1 MKRNTRLAKSA
12 VSALF
17 ALQALLA
24 MFFLVSCS
32 DNKVAGGNSSE
43 VGSPELMGTLAY
55 ADGAQ
60 RPDFFRRASYARVY
74 CVPADYDP
82 AKEDSTSYY
91 TTTADSMGHFA
102 FDNLPGGVYNLE
114 AFYEMPD
121 GESFALR
128 ESGLKIATDAA
139 QSVDLEMNQ
148 SRNIKVYLP
157 ESKDSLASVSIVGS
171 TYKATAKIAEDD
183 VGAYAI
189 FTGVPASYYDSV
201 QVSTSE
207 GSNSIKAVYVGG
219 PEAVPTLFYDE
230 SVRTLEIPLNTAAT
244 GIDLHDTIE
253 GFPLYVRLNDLNA
266 DDRKSLVKNLYSLK
280 VYLEP
285 ASDWTTFKVVYDKDS
300 VPTGLW
306 VRLSTLYPQRET
318 QKLVFAWNENEEV
331 AELLDNVAGSS
342 DAGTAGNAQALM
354 RAADPFS
361 YTDGFVAAW
370 NFDETEFPD
379 STVMTSGDNPFKGRV
394 TDVTAGD
401 GIIGGAFV
409 FNGKSSVIEV
419 LESADYWGFALKD
432 TSSFTAT
439 FWVNVE
445 DTSTSR
451 FIWGKS
457 ESEYHFKYQ
466 AGDSDRSSW
475 MFKELDESDL
485 DHWYEV
491 SIAIAPETDYKQWV
505 HFTVVKSGDST
516 AIYRNGKFEETLIG
530 RNNTDDKRMP
540 DGPFVIGARKQS
552 SGKVDRVFK
561 GSLDELYFMNKA
573 KGSEWAKLIY
583 LNQKPTGYWPK

>member
-24 MFFLVSCS
+24 MVFLVSCS

-43 VGSPELMGTLAY
+43 VGSPELMGTLAFM
-55 ADGAQ
+55 DGLQGVAKTAA
-60 RPDFFRRASYARVY
+60 FARVY
-74 CVPADYDP
+74 CVPMDYDP
-82 AKEDSTSYY
+82 AKEDSSSYY

-102 FDNLPGGVYNLE
+102 FDNLPEGVYNLE
-114 AFYEMPD
+114 AFYEVPD
-121 GESFALR
+121 GKSFALR
-128 ESGLKIATDAA
+128 ESGLKVATDAA

-157 ESKDSLASVSIVGS
+157 ETKDSLASVSIVGS

-201 QVSTSE
+201 QVSTSD
-207 GSNSIKAVYVGG
+207 GANSIKAVYVGG
-219 PEAVPTLFYDE
+219 AEAVPTLFYDE

-253 GFPLYVRLNDLNA
+253 GFPLYVRLSDLNA
-266 DDRKSLVKNLYSLK
+266 DDRESLVKNISALK

-318 QKLVFAWNENEEV
+318 QKIVLAWNENEEV
-331 AELLDNVAGSS
+331 AELSDNVAGSS
-342 DAGTAGNAQALM
+342 DAGNAQALM
-354 RAADPFS
+354 RAADPFTFS
-361 YTDGFVAAW
+361 DGFMAAW
-370 NFDETEFPD
+370 NFDEREFPD
-379 STVMTSGDNPFKGRV
+379 SIVKNSGDNPFTGRV
-394 TDVTAGD
+394 TDITVDD

-409 FNGKSSVIEV
+409 FNGKSSIIEIQ
-419 LESADYWGFALKD
+419 ESADYSGFALKD

-485 DHWYEV
+485 DHWYQA
-491 SIAIAPETDYKQWV
+491 SIAIAPEVDYKQWV

-516 AIYRNGKFEETLIG
+516 AIYRNGKLEETLIG
-530 RNNTDDKRMP
+530 RNHTDDKRTS

-561 GSLDELYFMNKA
+561 GSLDELYFMNTP
-573 KGSEWAKLIY
+573 KGSEWARLIY

>member
-24 MFFLVSCS
+24 MVFLVSCS

-43 VGSPELMGTLAY
+43 VGSPELMGVLAY
-55 ADGAQ
+55 GGGSVTSGYYN
-60 RPDFFRRASYARVY
+60 RASYARVY
-74 CVPADYDP
+74 CVPVDYDP
-82 AKEDSTSYY
+82 AKDDTSAYYSTI
-91 TTTADSMGHFA
+91 ADSLGNFV
-102 FDNLPGGVYNLE
+102 FSNLPEGFYNLE
-114 AFYEMPD
+114 AFYD
-121 GESFALR
+121 GKQKLWALR
-128 ESGLKIATDAA
+128 ESGIKITTD
-139 QSVDLEMNQ
+139 STWITKLGM
-148 SRNIKVYLP
+148 S
-157 ESKDSLASVSIVGS
+157 ESKEIRVRFPDTKDTVANVSIVGS
-171 TYKATAKIAEDD
+171 TYKSTAKITADEYGKYATF
-183 VGAYAI
+183 VGLPGA
-189 FTGVPASYYDSV
+189 YYDSV
-201 QVSTSE
+201 LVST
-207 GSNSIKAVYVGG
+207 NSGAQSLKAVLVEDIY
-219 PEAVPTLFYDE
+219 ALQDFYYGD

-253 GFPLYVRLNDLNA
+253 GFPLYVRLSDLNSE
-266 DDRKSLVKNLYSLK
+266 DRESLVKNLYSLK

-285 ASDWTTFKVVYDKDS
+285 ASFWTTFKVVCGKDS
-300 VPTGLW
+300 IPTGLW

-318 QKLVFAWNENEEV
+318 QKLVFAWNETDFIEEPSV
-331 AELLDNVAGSS
+331 TEACVVRD
-342 DAGTAGNAQALM
+342 DAFGNAQALI

-361 YTDGFVAAW
+361 FADGFISAW
-370 NFDETEFPD
+370 NFDETEFSD
-379 STVMTSGDNPFKGRV
+379 SIVKTSGDNPFKGRV
-394 TDVTAGD
+394 TDVTADD

-409 FNGKSSVIEV
+409 FNGKSSIIEIQ
-419 LESADYWGFALKD
+419 ESADYWGFALKD

-439 FWVNVE
+439 FWVNAE

-485 DHWYEV
+485 DHWYEA
-491 SIAIAPETDYKQWV
+491 SIAIAPKVDYKQWV

-516 AIYRNGKFEETLIG
+516 AIFRNGKLEETLIG
-530 RNNTDDKRMP
+530 RNHTDDKRTS

-561 GSLDELYFMNKA
+561 GSLDEFYFMNTA
-573 KGSEWAKLIY
+573 KGSEWARLIY
-583 LNQKPTGYWPK
+583 LNQKPTDYWPK

>member
-24 MFFLVSCS
+24 MVFLVSCS

-43 VGSPELMGTLAY
+43 VGSPELMGTLALVEGSQ
-55 ADGAQ
+55 GATKGAA
-60 RPDFFRRASYARVY
+60 FARVY
-74 CVPADYDP
+74 CVPTDYDP

-91 TTTADSMGHFA
+91 ATTADSAGHFA
-102 FDNLPGGVYNLE
+102 FDNLPEGVYNLE
-114 AFYEMPD
+114 AFYEVPD
-121 GESFALR
+121 GWSFALR

-139 QSVDLEMNQ
+139 QTISLGLDQ
-148 SRNIKVYLP
+148 SHDIKIYLQD
-157 ESKDSLASVSIVGS
+157 SKDSLASVSIVGS
-171 TYKATAKIAEDD
+171 TYKATAKIAEDEA
-183 VGAYAI
+183 GKYAT

-207 GSNSIKAVYVGG
+207 GANSIKAVLV
-219 PEAVPTLFYDE
+219 ENTDAVQEFFYDE
-230 SVRTLEIPLNTAAT
+230 SLHILEIPLNTAAS

-253 GFPLYVRLNDLNA
+253 GFPLYIRLSDLNA
-266 DDRKSLVKNLYSLK
+266 DDHESLVKNIFAMK

-285 ASDWTTFKVVYDKDS
+285 ASDWATFKVVYDRDS
-300 VPTGLW
+300 VPMGLW
-306 VRLSTLYPQRET
+306 VRLSTLYPQREM
-318 QKLVFAWNENEEV
+318 QKLVFAWNG
-331 AELLDNVAGSS
+331 ARSGA
-342 DAGTAGNAQALM
+342 AGNAQGLM

-370 NFDETEFPD
+370 NFDEREFLD
-379 STVMTSGDNPFKGRV
+379 STVSTSGDNPFKGHV
-394 TDVTAGD
+394 TDVTTGD

-409 FNGKSSVIEV
+409 FNGKSSNIEV
-419 LESADYWGFALKD
+419 GGTADDRAFALTD
-432 TSSFTAT
+432 TSRFTAS

-466 AGDSDRSSW
+466 ARDSDSSSW
-475 MFKELDESDL
+475 MFKEMDETNP
-485 DHWYEV
+485 DHWYTAN
-491 SIAIAPETDYKQWV
+491 IATAPEIDYKQWV
-505 HFTVVKSGDST
+505 HLTVVKSGDST
-516 AIYRNGKFEETLIG
+516 AIYRNGELEKVSVSINKTS
-530 RNNTDDKRMP
+530 DKRIS

-552 SGKVDRVFK
+552 SGKIDRVLK
-561 GSLDELYFMNKA
+561 GKLDELYFMNKA
-573 KGSEWAKLIY
+573 QSGEWARLIY
-583 LNQKPTGYWPK
+583 LNQKPTDYWPK

>member
-55 ADGAQ
+55 ADGSGN
-60 RPDFFRRASYARVY
+60 PNFFRRASYARVY
-74 CVPADYDP
+74 CVPTDYDP

-102 FDNLPGGVYNLE
+102 FDNLPEGVYNLE
-114 AFYEMPD
+114 AFYEKSD
-121 GESFALR
+121 GKSFALR
-128 ESGLKIATDAA
+128 ESGLKVATDAA
-139 QSVDLEMNQ
+139 QSVDLDLDQ
-148 SRNIKVYLP
+148 SHNIKVYLP
-157 ESKDSLASVSIVGS
+157 ETKDSIANISIVGS
-171 TYKATAKIAEDD
+171 TYKSTAKIAEDEI
-183 VGAYAI
+183 GAYAT

-201 QVSTSE
+201 QVNTSDV
-207 GSNSIKAVYVGG
+207 SNSIKAVYVDDTY
-219 PEAVPTLFYDE
+219 AVSTFYYDE
-230 SVRTLEIPLNTAAT
+230 LVHVLEIPLNTSVT

-253 GFPLYVRLNDLNA
+253 GFPLYVRLSDLNSE
-266 DDRKSLVKNLYSLK
+266 DRESLVKNLNSLK

-285 ASDWTTFKVVYDKDS
+285 ASFWTTFKVVYDKDS
-300 VPTGLW
+300 VQPIGLW
-306 VRLSTLYPQRET
+306 VRLETLYPQRET
-318 QKLVFAWNENEEV
+318 QKLVFAWNEENAGVYV
-331 AELLDNVAGSS
+331 ASG
-342 DAGTAGNAQALM
+342 AGTAEKAQALM
-354 RAADPFS
+354 RASNPFS
-361 YTDGFVAAW
+361 FSDGFIAAW
-370 NFDETEFPD
+370 NFDETEFSD
-379 STVMTSGDNPFKGRV
+379 SIVYAAGDNALNGYGN
-394 TDVTAGD
+394 DVTSGD

-409 FNGKSSVIEV
+409 FNGKSSIIEIQ
-419 LESADYWGFALKD
+419 ESADYWGFALKD
-432 TSSFTAT
+432 TSSFTSS
-439 FWVNVE
+439 FWVNAE

-457 ESEYHFKYQ
+457 EAEYHFKYQ

-485 DHWYEV
+485 DHWYQA
-491 SIAIAPETDYKQWV
+491 SIAIAPETDYKLWV

-516 AIYRNGKFEETLIG
+516 AIYKNGKLEETLIG
-530 RNNTDDKRMP
+530 RNHTDDKRTS

-561 GSLDELYFMNKA
+561 GSLDEFYFMNKA
-573 KGSEWAKLIY
+573 KGSEWARLIY

>member
-24 MFFLVSCS
+24 MVFLVSCS

-43 VGSPELMGTLAY
+43 VGSPELMGTLAFM
-55 ADGAQ
+55 DGSQVSAKV
-60 RPDFFRRASYARVY
+60 ASYARVY
-74 CVPADYDP
+74 CVPADFDP

-102 FDNLPGGVYNLE
+102 FDNLPEGVYNLE
-114 AFYEMPD
+114 AFYEVPD
-121 GESFALR
+121 GEVFVLR
-128 ESGLKIATDAA
+128 ESGLKIATDQA
-139 QSVDLEMNQ
+139 QSVDLELGQ
-148 SRNIKVYLP
+148 GHDIKIYLQNP
-157 ESKDSLASVSIVGS
+157 KDSVASLSIVGS
-171 TYKATAKIAEDD
+171 TYKATAKITTD
-183 VGAYAI
+183 GNNRYAT

-207 GSNSIKAVYVGG
+207 GTNSIKAVLV
-219 PEAVPTLFYDE
+219 ENTDAKQAFYYD
-230 SVRTLEIPLNTAAT
+230 SSARTLEIPLNTSAT
-244 GIDLHDTIE
+244 GIDLRDTIE

-285 ASDWTTFKVVYDKDS
+285 ASFWTTFKVVCGKDS
-300 VPTGLW
+300 IPTGLW

-318 QKLVFAWNENEEV
+318 QKLVFAWNAGA
-331 AELLDNVAGSS
+331 AELSDNVAGSS

-361 YTDGFVAAW
+361 FTDGFVAAW
-370 NFDETEFPD
+370 NFDESEFPD
-379 STVMTSGDNPFKGRV
+379 SSVLTSGDNPFKGRV

-409 FNGKSSVIEV
+409 FNGKSSIIEIQ
-419 LESADYWGFALKD
+419 ESADYWGFALKD
-432 TSSFTAT
+432 TSSFTSS

-485 DHWYEV
+485 DHWYEA

-516 AIYRNGKFEETLIG
+516 AIYRNGKLEETLIG
-530 RNNTDDKRMP
+530 RNNTDDKRMS
-540 DGPFVIGARKQS
+540 DGPFIIGARKQS

-573 KGSEWAKLIY
+573 KGSEWARLIY

>member
-1 MKRNTRLAKSA
+1 MKRNTRFAKSA

-24 MFFLVSCS
+24 MVFLVSCS

-55 ADGAQ
+55 ADGTSN
-60 RPDFFRRASYARVY
+60 PDFFRRASYARVY
-74 CVPADYDP
+74 CVPTDFDP

-91 TTTADSMGHFA
+91 ATTADSMGRFA
-102 FDNLPGGVYNLE
+102 FDNLPEGVYNLE
-114 AFYEMPD
+114 AFYEVPD
-121 GESFALR
+121 GKSFALR
-128 ESGLKIATDAA
+128 ESGLKIATDSE

-148 SRNIKVYLP
+148 SRDIKVYLP
-157 ESKDSLASVSIVGS
+157 ETKDSVAIVSIVGS
-171 TYKATAKIAEDD
+171 TYKATAKITTDGK
-183 VGAYAI
+183 VRYAT
-189 FTGVPASYYDSV
+189 FFGVPASYYDSM

-207 GSNSIKAVYVGG
+207 GSNSIKAVLV
-219 PEAVPTLFYDE
+219 ENTDAEQAFYYD
-230 SVRTLEIPLNTAAT
+230 SSARTLEIPLNTSAT

-285 ASDWTTFKVVYDKDS
+285 ASFWTTFKVVCGKDS
-300 VPTGLW
+300 IPTGLW

-318 QKLVFAWNENEEV
+318 QTLVFAWNENEEV

-342 DAGTAGNAQALM
+342 DAGTAGNALALI
-354 RAADPFS
+354 RASDPFTIS
-361 YTDGFVAAW
+361 DGFMAAW
-370 NFDETEFPD
+370 NFDEREFPD
-379 STVMTSGDNPFKGRV
+379 SIVKTSGDNPFKGRV

-409 FNGKSSVIEV
+409 FNGRTSIIEI

-432 TSSFTAT
+432 TSSFTSS
-439 FWVNVE
+439 FWVNAE

-485 DHWYEV
+485 DHWYEA
-491 SIAIAPETDYKQWV
+491 SIATAPKVDYKQWV

-516 AIYRNGKFEETLIG
+516 AIYRNGELEETMVS
-530 RNNTDDKRMP
+530 RNHTDDKRTS

>member
-24 MFFLVSCS
+24 MVFLVSCS

-43 VGSPELMGTLAY
+43 VGSPELMGTLAFM
-55 ADGAQ
+55 DGSQVSAKV
-60 RPDFFRRASYARVY
+60 ASYARVY
-74 CVPADYDP
+74 CVPADFDP

-102 FDNLPGGVYNLE
+102 FDSLPEGVYNLE
-114 AFYEMPD
+114 AFYEVPD
-121 GESFALR
+121 GKSFALR
-128 ESGLKIATDAA
+128 ESGLKIATDSV
-139 QSVDLEMNQ
+139 QSVDLKMNQ

-189 FTGVPASYYDSV
+189 FTNVPASYYDSV

-253 GFPLYVRLNDLNA
+253 GFPLYVRLSDLNA
-266 DDRKSLVKNLYSLK
+266 DDRESLVKNISALK

-300 VPTGLW
+300 LPMGLW

-318 QKLVFAWNENEEV
+318 QKLVFAWNAGV
-331 AELLDNVAGSS
+331 AEVPG
-342 DAGTAGNAQALM
+342 
-354 RAADPFS
+354 AADPFS

-370 NFDETEFPD
+370 NFDEREFPD
-379 STVMTSGDNPFKGRV
+379 SSVLTSGDNPFKGRV
-394 TDVTAGD
+394 TDVSTGD

-419 LESADYWGFALKD
+419 LESADYSGFALKD
-432 TSSFTAT
+432 TSSFTSS

-451 FIWGKS
+451 FIWSKS
-457 ESEYHFKYQ
+457 EAEYHFKYQ

-475 MFKELDESDL
+475 MYKELDESDL
-485 DHWYEV
+485 GHWYEA

-516 AIYRNGKFEETLIG
+516 AIFRNGKLEDVLIS
-530 RNNTDDKRMP
+530 RNNTDDKRTS

-573 KGSEWAKLIY
+573 KGSEWARLIY

>member
-1 MKRNTRLAKSA
+1 MKRNTRFAKSA

-24 MFFLVSCS
+24 MVFLVSCS

-43 VGSPELMGTLAY
+43 VGSPELMGTLAF
-55 ADGAQ
+55 ADGSQGAAKV
-60 RPDFFRRASYARVY
+60 ASYARVY

-91 TTTADSMGHFA
+91 ATTADSMGHFA
-102 FDNLPGGVYNLE
+102 FDNLPEGVYNLE
-114 AFYEMPD
+114 AFYEVPD
-121 GESFALR
+121 GKSFALR
-128 ESGLKIATDAA
+128 ESGLKIATDSE

-148 SRNIKVYLP
+148 SRDIKVYLP
-157 ESKDSLASVSIVGS
+157 ETKDSVAIVSIVGS

-207 GSNSIKAVYVGG
+207 GSNSIKAVLV
-219 PEAVPTLFYDE
+219 ENTDAEQAFYYD
-230 SVRTLEIPLNTAAT
+230 SSARTLEIPLNTSAT

-285 ASDWTTFKVVYDKDS
+285 ASFWTTFKVVCGKDS
-300 VPTGLW
+300 IPTGLW

-318 QKLVFAWNENEEV
+318 QKLVFAWNENEKV
-331 AELLDNVAGSS
+331 AELSDNAARGVS
-342 DAGTAGNAQALM
+342 DAGNAQALI
-354 RAADPFS
+354 RAADPFTIS
-361 YTDGFVAAW
+361 DGFMAAW
-370 NFDETEFPD
+370 NFDEREFPD
-379 STVMTSGDNPFKGRV
+379 SIVKTSGDNPFKGRV

-419 LESADYWGFALKD
+419 LESADYSGFVLKD
-432 TSSFTAT
+432 TSSFTAS

-451 FIWGKS
+451 FIWSKS

-485 DHWYEV
+485 DHWYEA
-491 SIAIAPETDYKQWV
+491 SIATAPKVDYKQWV

-516 AIYRNGKFEETLIG
+516 AIYRNGELEETMVS
-530 RNNTDDKRMP
+530 RNHTDDKRTT

-561 GSLDELYFMNKA
+561 GSLDELYFMDEA
-573 KGSEWAKLIY
+573 KSSEWARLMY

>member
-43 VGSPELMGTLAY
+43 VGSPELMGTLAFM
-55 ADGAQ
+55 DGSQVSAKV
-60 RPDFFRRASYARVY
+60 ASYARVY

-102 FDNLPGGVYNLE
+102 FDNLPEGVYNLE
-114 AFYEMPD
+114 AFYEVPD
-121 GESFALR
+121 GKSFALR
-128 ESGLKIATDAA
+128 ESGLKIATDSV

-148 SRNIKVYLP
+148 SRDIKVYLP

-189 FTGVPASYYDSV
+189 FTNVPASYYDSV

-207 GSNSIKAVYVGG
+207 GANSIKAVYVGG
-219 PEAVPTLFYDE
+219 PEAIPTLFYDE
-230 SVRTLEIPLNTAAT
+230 PVRTLEIPLNTAAT

-253 GFPLYVRLNDLNA
+253 GFPLYVRLSDLNA
-266 DDRKSLVKNLYSLK
+266 DDCESLVKNISALK

-318 QKLVFAWNENEEV
+318 QKLVFAWNAGAAEV
-331 AELLDNVAGSS
+331 PG
-342 DAGTAGNAQALM
+342 
-354 RAADPFS
+354 AADPFS

-370 NFDETEFPD
+370 NFDETEFSD

-394 TDVTAGD
+394 TDVSTGD

-419 LESADYWGFALKD
+419 LESADYSGFALKD

-485 DHWYEV
+485 DYWYEA
-491 SIAIAPETDYKQWV
+491 SIAIAPEVDYKQWV

-516 AIYRNGKFEETLIG
+516 AIYRNGKLEETLIG
-530 RNNTDDKRMP
+530 RNHTDDKRTS

-552 SGKVDRVFK
+552 SGKIDRIFK
-561 GSLDELYFMNKA
+561 GSLDELYFMDEA
-573 KGSEWAKLIY
+573 KSSEWARLMY

>member
-43 VGSPELMGTLAY
+43 VGSPELMGTLAFM
-55 ADGAQ
+55 DGSQVSAKV
-60 RPDFFRRASYARVY
+60 ASYARVY

-102 FDNLPGGVYNLE
+102 FDNLPEGVYNLE
-114 AFYEMPD
+114 AFYEVPD
-121 GESFALR
+121 GKSFALR
-128 ESGLKIATDAA
+128 ESGLKIATDSV

-148 SRNIKVYLP
+148 SRDIKVYLP

-171 TYKATAKIAEDD
+171 TYKATAIIAEDD

-189 FTGVPASYYDSV
+189 FTNVPASYYDSV

-253 GFPLYVRLNDLNA
+253 GFPLFVRLSDLNA
-266 DDRKSLVKNLYSLK
+266 DDRESLVKNISALK

-300 VPTGLW
+300 VLTGLW

-318 QKLVFAWNENEEV
+318 QKLVFAWKAGAAEV
-331 AELLDNVAGSS
+331 PG
-342 DAGTAGNAQALM
+342 
-354 RAADPFS
+354 AADPFS
-361 YTDGFVAAW
+361 YTDGFVVAW
-370 NFDETEFPD
+370 NFDETEFSD

-394 TDVTAGD
+394 TDVSTGD

-419 LESADYWGFALKD
+419 LESADYSGFALKD

-485 DHWYEV
+485 DHWYEA
-491 SIAIAPETDYKQWV
+491 SIAIAPEVDYKQWV

-516 AIYRNGKFEETLIG
+516 AIYRNGKLEDVLIS
-530 RNNTDDKRMP
+530 RNNTDDKRTS

-552 SGKVDRVFK
+552 SGRVDRVFK

-573 KGSEWAKLIY
+573 KGSEWARLIY

>member
-17 ALQALLA
+17 VLQALLA
-24 MFFLVSCS
+24 MVFLVSCS

-43 VGSPELMGTLAY
+43 VGSPELMGTLAFM
-55 ADGAQ
+55 DGSQVSAKV
-60 RPDFFRRASYARVY
+60 ASYARVY
-74 CVPADYDP
+74 CVPADFDP

-102 FDNLPGGVYNLE
+102 FDNLPEGVYNLE
-114 AFYEMPD
+114 AFYEVPD
-121 GESFALR
+121 GKSFALR
-128 ESGLKIATDAA
+128 ESGLKIAKDSA
-139 QSVDLEMNQ
+139 QSVNLGLNQ
-148 SRNIKVYLP
+148 SNDIKIYLQDT
-157 ESKDSLASVSIVGS
+157 KDSVASLSIVGS
-171 TYKATAKIAEDD
+171 TYKSTAKIITDGI
-183 VGAYAI
+183 VRYAI
-189 FTGVPASYYDSV
+189 FTGVLASYYDSV

-207 GSNSIKAVYVGG
+207 GSNTIKAVLV
-219 PEAVPTLFYDE
+219 ENTDAVQEFYYDD
-230 SVRTLEIPLNTAAT
+230 SVHTLEIPLNTSAT
-244 GIDLHDTIE
+244 GIDLHDTLE
-253 GFPLYVRLNDLNA
+253 GFPLYVRLSDLNA

-285 ASDWTTFKVVYDKDS
+285 ASDWTTFNVVYDKDS
-300 VPTGLW
+300 VLTGLW

-318 QKLVFAWNENEEV
+318 QKLVFAWNEGN
-331 AELLDNVAGSS
+331 AEISDDVAGSKGS
-342 DAGTAGNAQALM
+342 SVAGNAQALM
-354 RAADPFS
+354 RAANPFS
-361 YTDGFVAAW
+361 ISDGFVAAW
-370 NFDETEFPD
+370 NFDETEFPE
-379 STVMTSGDNPFKGRV
+379 STVYAAGDNALNGYAN
-394 TDVTAGD
+394 DVTAGD
-401 GIIGGAFV
+401 GIIGGAFY
-409 FNGKSSVIEV
+409 FNGKSSVVEIQ
-419 LESADYWGFALKD
+419 ESANYSGFALTD
-432 TSSFTAT
+432 TSDFTASV
-439 FWVNVE
+439 WVNAE

-466 AGDSDRSSW
+466 AAGSNDASW

-485 DHWYEV
+485 DHWYEA
-491 SIAIAPETDYKQWV
+491 SIVTAPEVDYKQWV

-516 AIYRNGKFEETLIG
+516 AIYRNGKLEKVLTG
-530 RNNTDDKRMP
+530 RNHTDDKRTS

-573 KGSEWAKLIY
+573 QGPEWAKLIY